1 MTDVLYSNYHSFLTE
16 LKHVDIL
23 IHKKDDV
30 KHSFINNKLY
40 VIHKNILDVQQHLIQ
55 NKDLDKD
62 NKPIVLQLYRYLEKY
77 IDILYKYNDNK
88 EQVSLRRNFRILTI
102 INTIFLPLGLI
113 TGYFG
118 MNFKSMGTPTHGKGI
133 LTINNSHNFV
143 FILFFTSISIIVF
156 LFYSKIL

>member
-88 EQVSLRRNFRILTI
+88 EQVSLRRNFRI
-102 INTIFLPLGLI
+102 
-113 TGYFG
+113 
-118 MNFKSMGTPTHGKGI
+118 
-133 LTINNSHNFV
+133 
-143 FILFFTSISIIVF
+143 FTM
-156 LFYSKIL
+156 